1 MRCLK
6 CCHEIQEPVCP
17 RCGFSHQE
25 GALLLGPLPDGEYEF
40 CVDVQ
45 LSETPGATELW
56 KLVQYAQQG
65 HKEACQTLA
74 DYYFS
79 KIQYNWLLEIRRDI
93 SEYRNAKQVS
103 VEITRA
109 AYWVKKLLPMKG
121 TFSPG
126 QKYLLALELMLDGAA
141 PSKCFRYLEEAAK
154 EGFRPA
160 VKFLVIC
167 LETGWCCKKDLAA
180 ARAWESKLYRL

>member
-17 RCGFSHQE
+17 QCGFSHQE
-25 GALLLGPLPDGEYEF
+25 GALLLGALPEGEYEF

-79 KIQYNWLLEIRRDI
+79 VI
-93 SEYRNAKQVS
+93 
-103 VEITRA
+103 
-109 AYWVKKLLPMKG
+109 PMI
-121 TFSPG
+121 
-126 QKYLLALELMLDGAA
+126 
-141 PSKCFRYLEEAAK
+141 
-154 EGFRPA
+154 GFRRSA
-160 VKFLVIC
+160 EI
-167 LETGWCCKKDLAA
+167 
-180 ARAWESKLYRL
+180 YRSIGSQSRCP